1 MESQRMVLT
10 CSGLMRLLDAV
21 CKVKQIRSDW
31 DSPGPGA
38 LVCRDVFLNAILAS
52 IDFRIDM
59 ALRRMLLPG
68 IMQFCYLGRNMYFT
82 PETVTAD
89 FSLKNRSFFFGVV
102 TRLLSLSSNIT
113 LFVFSLTSGSIASSN
128 PFHRSRTHFF

>member
-1 MESQRMVLT
+1 MVLT

-82 PETVTAD
+82 PVTAD

-113 LFVFSLTSGSIASSN
+113 LFVFSLTSGSTASSN
-128 PFHRSRTHFF
+128 PFHQSRTHFF